1 MRKVRI
7 RSPTKESPHDRGL
20 STVTVNRICGNSFV
34 ARSLYRIFSRFK
46 RYRGVNMKKHFQD
59 SLMCVWDIRHRKAG
73 SAKID
78 GKEISWED
86 ADQLIGIPL
95 ESSSVK
101 VMKHAILPEKVEVI
115 SQKLEHI
122 SWGALIQLTFS
133 GKYVT
138 DVEVLCDWLTDFYN
152 ED

>member
-1 MRKVRI
+1 
-7 RSPTKESPHDRGL
+7 
-20 STVTVNRICGNSFV
+20 
-34 ARSLYRIFSRFK
+34 
-46 RYRGVNMKKHFQD
+46 
-59 SLMCVWDIRHRKAG
+59 
-73 SAKID
+73 
-78 GKEISWED
+78 
-86 ADQLIGIPL
+86 
-95 ESSSVK
+95 
-101 VMKHAILPEKVEVI
+101 MKHAILPEKVEVI

>member
-1 MRKVRI
+1 MI
-7 RSPTKESPHDRGL
+7 
-20 STVTVNRICGNSFV
+20 
-34 ARSLYRIFSRFK
+34 
-46 RYRGVNMKKHFQD
+46 
-59 SLMCVWDIRHRKAG
+59 
-73 SAKID
+73 

-86 ADQLIGIPL
+86 ADQPIGIPL
-95 ESSSVK
+95 ESSSAK